1 MLNHM
6 IMVAANPR

>member
-6 IMVAANPR
+6 IMVAAKPR